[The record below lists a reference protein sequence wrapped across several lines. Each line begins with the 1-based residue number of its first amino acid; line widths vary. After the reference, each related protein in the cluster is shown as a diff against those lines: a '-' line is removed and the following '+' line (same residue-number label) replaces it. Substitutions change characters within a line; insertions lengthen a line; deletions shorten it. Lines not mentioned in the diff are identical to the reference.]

1 MAMNVS
7 NGNQNSVLIG
17 LASQQ
22 SAGAKFSLVDNN
34 GNTILEATPTKV
46 WSSVVISTAGLKLN
60 SEYRY
65 LVNGVEA
72 GSFTLTSSVM
82 SAGTS

>member
-7 NGNQNSVLIG
+7 NGNQNSILIG
-17 LASQQ
+17 LSSQQ
-22 SAGAKFSLVDNN
+22 NAGAKFSLVDSN
-34 GNTILEATPTKV
+34 GNTIFEATPTKA
-46 WSSVVISTAGLKLN
+46 WSSVVVSTAGLKLN

-65 LVNGVEA
+65 LVDGVEA

>member
-1 MAMNVS
+1 MNVS
-7 NGNQNSVLIG
+7 NGNQNSVLIW
-17 LASQQ
+17 LSNQQ
-22 SAGAKFSLVDNN
+22 SAGTKFSLVDSNE
-34 GNTILEATPTKV
+34 NTILEATPTKA
-46 WSSVVISTAGLKLN
+46 WSSVVVSTIGLKLN

-65 LVNGVEA
+65 LVDGVEA

>member
-1 MAMNVS
+1 MNVS
-7 NGNQNSVLIG
+7 NGNQNSVLIW
-17 LASQQ
+17 LSNQQ
-22 SAGAKFSLVDNN
+22 SAGTKFSLVDSNV
-34 GNTILEATPTKV
+34 NTILEATPTKAC
-46 WSSVVISTAGLKLN
+46 SSVVVSTIGLKLN

-65 LVNGVEA
+65 LVDGVEA